1 LGSSALPIVLIFLL
15 VFLTWQTIYSA
26 NRDLVRAKAWGDLA
40 RRSLPFGAL
49 ALMALSLILVQ
60 TYRQGWV
67 LITWMT
73 VSGALIVLASLLSI
87 PALERRASR
96 AFRRGDYQ
104 KAAELYGE
112 LAEERPLARN
122 HAFLGAALGASERY
136 EESVE
141 ASTKAVREDPLYG
154 LAYYNRALVL
164 QRMGKKSRAMKD
176 LRKALETDLP
186 RRFRSAVRKM
196 LEENA

>member
-1 LGSSALPIVLIFLL
+1 MGPGAITVVLIFLL

-26 NRDLVRAKAWGDLA
+26 NRDLVRAKAWRDLA

-49 ALMALSLILVQ
+49 LLMASTLFVVQ
-60 TYRQGWV
+60 SYRESWV
-67 LITWMT
+67 MITWIFA
-73 VSGALIVLASLLSI
+73 SGAAIVLASLLSV

-96 AFRRGDYQ
+96 AFRQRDYQ

-112 LAEERPLARN
+112 LVEEKPLARN

-136 EESVE
+136 DESVD
-141 ASTKAVREDPLYG
+141 ASTKAIKEDPEYG

-164 QRMGKKSRAMKD
+164 QRMGKKSRAVKD
-176 LRKALETDLP
+176 LKKALEADLP
-186 RRFRSAVRKM
+186 RRFRNNVRKM
-196 LEENA
+196 LEELS

>member
-1 LGSSALPIVLIFLL
+1 MGSSALPIVLIFLL

-26 NRDLVRAKAWGDLA
+26 NRDLVRAKACEDLT

-49 ALMALSLILVQ
+49 ALMALSLFLVQ

-67 LITWMT
+67 MITWIV

-141 ASTKAVREDPLYG
+141 ASTKAIREDPEYG